1 MVVLSILTLILGG
14 ILIFIGVATRK
25 GSEMLIKF
33 NKEKI
38 ADLETAHRY
47 VGNNIMILGFV
58 GVIAG
63 GATLAGGED
72 NILLFLA
79 YLGFIALFIPLLKVG
94 LKTFETKK

>member
-1 MVVLSILTLILGG
+1 MFVGA
-14 ILIFIGVATRK
+14 ATRK

-38 ADLETAHRY
+38 ADLDTAQRF
-47 VGNNIMILGFV
+47 VGNNILILGFI
-58 GVIAG
+58 GLIAG
-63 GATLAGGED
+63 LATLAGGED

-79 YLGFIALFIPLLKVG
+79 YLGFIALFITLIKVG

>member
-1 MVVLSILTLILGG
+1 MIILSILTVIIGG
-14 ILIFIGVATRK
+14 VLIFVGAATRK

-33 NKEKI
+33 NKDKI
-38 ADLETAHRY
+38 ADLETAQHF
-47 VGNNIMILGFV
+47 VGNNVMVLGFI

-79 YLGFIALFIPLLKVG
+79 YLGFVALFVPLLKVG
-94 LKTFETKK
+94 LKTFEMKK

>member
-1 MVVLSILTLILGG
+1 MIVLSISTLIIGG
-14 ILIFIGVATRK
+14 ILIFIGMATRK

-33 NKEKI
+33 NKDKI
-38 ADLETAHRY
+38 ADLEAASRY
-47 VGNNIMILGFV
+47 VGNNIVILGFV

-63 GATLAGGED
+63 GSTLAGGED

>member
-1 MVVLSILTLILGG
+1 MIYLSILTMIIGG
-14 ILIFIGVATRK
+14 VLVFIGAATRK

-33 NKEKI
+33 NKDKI
-38 ADLETAHRY
+38 ADLESAQRFM
-47 VGNNIMILGFV
+47 GNNILVLGLI
-58 GVIAG
+58 GLIAG
-63 GATLAGGED
+63 SATLAQGED

>member
-1 MVVLSILTLILGG
+1 MIYLSILTLILGG
-14 ILIFIGVATRK
+14 VLIFIGAATRK

-38 ADLETAHRY
+38 ADLDTAQRF
-47 VGNNIMILGFV
+47 VGNNVMVLGFI
-58 GVIAG
+58 GIIAG

-94 LKTFETKK
+94 LRTFETKK

>member
-1 MVVLSILTLILGG
+1 MIYLSIVSIIIGG

-38 ADLETAHRY
+38 ADLETAQRY
-47 VGNNIMILGFV
+47 IGNNITVLGFI

-72 NILLFLA
+72 NYLVFLA

-94 LKTFETKK
+94 LKTFETNK